1 MVKWSI
7 EGAAAMGSLKDVQ
20 TRAGDFQGISETL
33 GTSLQDAATNTSM
46 NGKGGV
52 IAQAISEFADKWKN
66 SLPGMVK
73 RTGDVLTGTS
83 NAVMALENGQTE
95 MAQAAQR
102 GIQLADGVDPRA
114 IINSAAAAYAAEVAA
129 SQPKPPHG
137 AV

>member
-7 EGAAAMGSLKDVQ
+7 EGAAAMKSLTDVQ
-20 TRAGDFQGISETL
+20 TRAGDFEGIGSTL
-33 GTSLQDAATNTSM
+33 GTALQDGATQSSM

-52 IAQAISEFADKWKN
+52 IGQAISEFADKWKN

-73 RTGDVLTGTS
+73 RTGDVLQGTG
-83 NAVMALENGQTE
+83 NAVAALENGQTE

-102 GIQLADGVDPRA
+102 GIQLAEGVDPRS
-114 IINSAAAAYAAEVAA
+114 IINSAAASAAAEAA
-129 SQPKPPHG
+129 AAEPKPPHG

>member
-7 EGAAAMGSLKDVQ
+7 EGAAAMNSLKGVQ
-20 TRAGDFQGISETL
+20 TRAGDFEGIGSTL
-33 GTSLQDAATNTSM
+33 GTALQDAATNTSM

-52 IAQAISEFADKWKN
+52 IGQAISEFADKWKN

-73 RTGDVLTGTS
+73 RTGDVLQGTG
-83 NAVMALENGQTE
+83 NALVALENGQTQ

-102 GIQLADGVDPRA
+102 GIQLAEGVDPRA
-114 IINSAAAAYAAEVAA
+114 IINSAAAAYEAEVAA
-129 SQPKPPHG
+129 AAPKPPHG

>member
-7 EGAAAMGSLKDVQ
+7 EGAAAMESLKGVQ

-33 GTSLQDAATNTSM
+33 GTSLQDAATNASM

-73 RTGDVLTGTS
+73 RTSDVLTGTV
-83 NAVMALENGQTE
+83 NAVTALENGQTE
-95 MAQAAQR
+95 MARAAQR
-102 GIQLADGVDPRA
+102 GIQLAEGVDPHA
-114 IINSAAAAYAAEVAA
+114 IINSAAAAYQAEVAA
-129 SQPKPPHG
+129 AQPKPPHG

>member
-7 EGAAAMGSLKDVQ
+7 EGAAAMESLKGVQ

-52 IAQAISEFADKWKN
+52 VAQAISEFADKWKS

-73 RTGDVLTGTS
+73 RTNDVLTGTV
-83 NAVMALENGQTE
+83 NALTALENGQTE

-102 GIQLADGVDPRA
+102 GIQLAEGVDPHA
-114 IINSAAAAYAAEVAA
+114 IINSAAAAYEAEVAA
-129 SQPKPPHG
+129 AQPKPPHG